1 MLLILLIG
9 CNDRPTAI
17 GTDLLLDTVHIAV
30 LTSKD
35 TTLFRTVETV
45 QFPLAL
51 FNTGYLYVG
60 ASQSAIA
67 WTLLR
72 PTLFPPNVDSIAEDQ
87 IQSAHLILFPRRLA
101 LGDTV
106 SNLLRFSLAEI
117 QQLWRPGTTVDTL
130 RQFLQ
135 SGNFLGPTIAQ
146 FDQPIPLQDSTE
158 PIRIPIP
165 KSMIARWLAIAADT
179 TRKDSARI
187 FGVALIPDTI
197 ESTVIRSFY
206 TQSPGHTEL
215 PLSYY
220 EVVVQRADSLDTLRI
235 ENGYD
240 LSVLFIRQLPP
251 AHRLFVQGG
260 IAQRLYIA
268 FDPSPLPPLSIVH
281 KATLV
286 LPYDSTLF
294 ERTNHSE
301 LPALTTYIAADTAL
315 GAIGEQFPLSNGEFR
330 LDSGVVVFPN
340 IGAAFELWRSKRP
353 KSAIVI
359 TVGDEFGRIDRLA
372 FYKPTDPQ
380 RQPYL
385 ELIYSAMPQE
395 KRK

>member
-1 MLLILLIG
+1 MLLALLLG

-17 GTDLLLDTVHIAV
+17 GTDLLPDTVHIGV
-30 LTSKD
+30 MSSKD
-35 TTLFRTVETV
+35 TTLFRSVETV

-51 FNTGYLYVG
+51 FNSGYLYVG
-60 ASQSAIA
+60 ASRSAIA

-72 PTLFPPNVDSIAEDQ
+72 PTLFPQDVDSIAEDQ
-87 IQSAHLILFPRRLA
+87 ILSAHLVLFPRRLA

-106 SNLLRFSLAEI
+106 SNVLRFSLAEI
-117 QQLWRPGTTVDTL
+117 QQLWRPGTTIDTL

-135 SGNFLGPTIAQ
+135 SGNFLGSVIAQ

-179 TRKDSARI
+179 TMKDSARI
-187 FGVALIPDTI
+187 FGVALIPDTT
-197 ESTVIRSFY
+197 ESTVIRGFY
-206 TQSPGHTEL
+206 TQSPGYTTL

-240 LSVLFIRQLPP
+240 LSVLFAREAPP
-251 AHRLFVQGG
+251 AHRLFIQGG

-294 ERTNHSE
+294 ERSNRSQ
-301 LPALTTYIAADTAL
+301 LPTLTAYIAADTAI
-315 GAIGEQFPLSNGEFR
+315 GAIGERFPLSNGEFR
-330 LDSGVVVFPN
+330 SDSGVVVFPN
-340 IGAAFELWRSKRP
+340 IGAAFELWRSKRQS
-353 KSAIVI
+353 SAIVI
-359 TVGDEFGRIDRLA
+359 TMGDEFGRIDRLA
-372 FYKPTDPQ
+372 FYSLTDPQ